1 MNVRRNDEMTPS
13 RGDVLFTVLCFVL
26 IFYVKK
32 QYFVSPD
39 GISITFG
46 EIDIYDSGMES
57 YLYSSLWV
65 SKKKIHLVQRSTKC
79 YLQLLIL
86 MCGDIETCP
95 GPIQYRDMDSF
106 LKVKG
111 FSLLHQNI
119 RGLIG
124 KKDLIS
130 NLLFTHHKIDIL
142 SLSET
147 FLSSLENNTKI
158 GGYTFESK
166 NRDNG
171 IGGGVGAYIR
181 DGIPYTRREDL
192 ECKELELMW
201 IEISFKN
208 AKKFLLGVLY

>member
-1 MNVRRNDEMTPS
+1 MTPS

-57 YLYSSLWV
+57 YLYLSLWV

-79 YLQLLIL
+79 YLQLMIL

-95 GPIQYRDMDSF
+95 SPMQYRDMDSF

-124 KKDLIS
+124 KKDLIL

-142 SLSET
+142 LFSET

-158 GGYTFESK
+158 GATLS
-166 NRDNG
+166 R
-171 IGGGVGAYIR
+171 
-181 DGIPYTRREDL
+181 
-192 ECKELELMW
+192 
-201 IEISFKN
+201 
-208 AKKFLLGVLY
+208 AKTMITV

>member
-1 MNVRRNDEMTPS
+1 MHAEVFAYAE
-13 RGDVLFTVLCFVL
+13 LCACKSNK
-26 IFYVKK
+26 IP
-32 QYFVSPD
+32 FVSPD

-46 EIDIYDSGMES
+46 ELGIYDSGMES
-57 YLYSSLWV
+57 Y
-65 SKKKIHLVQRSTKC
+65 I
-79 YLQLLIL
+79 
-86 MCGDIETCP
+86 
-95 GPIQYRDMDSF
+95 YRDMNSF

-147 FLSSLENNTKI
+147 FISSLENNTKI
-158 GGYTFESK
+158 GSYTFESK
-166 NRDNG
+166 NCDNG
-171 IGGGVGAYIR
+171 IGGGIGAYIR
-181 DGIPYTRREDL
+181 DGIRYTRREDL

-201 IEISFKN
+201 IETSFKN
-208 AKKFLLGVLY
+208 AKKFLVGVSTPGFVKIFEQKLSQNVFCLENNTVSEENGVPNQHVLFFLTISTERWTAPN